1 MKRLHQILLTITLYG
16 ILLTGCERA
25 EKNQAAS
32 EADENRVTISDSS
45 LQLMDV
51 KIGEVESKIIQ
62 SYVYLNGKVVSLPNY
77 RASVSSDIEGKVDQF
92 FVKEGSYVKKGE
104 PLIALRSMALVQLQS
119 DYVEAKSQNDF
130 LAIEFSRQEEL
141 MKNKVGALA
150 DFQVTEAKYKA
161 ARSKLSALA
170 AKLRLL
176 GVDPAA
182 IESPNRAEMS
192 STLIIRAPIDGFVYK
207 IFVVVGTLATTD
219 IILAELVNTEEMMA
233 DVFVYDN
240 DLDEVSEGEEV
251 HIDFIN
257 HLYPS
262 VHGKIIHM
270 SRAFDPET
278 RSVTA
283 HVGFRAPEGK
293 LILPDMTVRCVLPRK
308 VSQVPGPTVPRGAIL
323 TEEDH
328 DFVFV
333 TYPSE
338 KKGGDNV
345 FYKERILIPAQNEE
359 EAQIR
364 FANEIRPGFRVVVS
378 NVLIVENQRKKLNG
392 MITE

>member
-219 IILAELVNTEEMMA
+219 IILAELVNTE
-233 DVFVYDN
+233 
-240 DLDEVSEGEEV
+240 
-251 HIDFIN
+251 
-257 HLYPS
+257 
-262 VHGKIIHM
+262 
-270 SRAFDPET
+270 
-278 RSVTA
+278 
-283 HVGFRAPEGK
+283 
-293 LILPDMTVRCVLPRK
+293 
-308 VSQVPGPTVPRGAIL
+308 
-323 TEEDH
+323 
-328 DFVFV
+328 
-333 TYPSE
+333 
-338 KKGGDNV
+338 
-345 FYKERILIPAQNEE
+345 
-359 EAQIR
+359 
-364 FANEIRPGFRVVVS
+364 
-378 NVLIVENQRKKLNG
+378 
-392 MITE
+392 